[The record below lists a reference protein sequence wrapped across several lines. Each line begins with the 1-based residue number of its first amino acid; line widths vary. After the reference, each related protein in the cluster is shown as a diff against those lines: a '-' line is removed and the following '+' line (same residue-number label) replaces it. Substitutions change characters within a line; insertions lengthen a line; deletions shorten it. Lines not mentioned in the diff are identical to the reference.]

1 MFDLG
6 IFFYF
11 CFLLIGGFCHFFQVR
26 ILNTVHELDMFLQHQ
41 PFRKGAPGVWAVPV
55 EQRQGGHLPAGKSP
69 TLKSPL
75 TEERP
80 PPANG
85 MLRGVKIIC
94 MDTTG
99 PKGNSDFTV
108 TRCPICE
115 KSFCSLCKRLS
126 VAFLC
131 SHGTGLIR
139 FR

>member
-1 MFDLG
+1 MEKASQHNVTVKRTSAMFDLG

-85 MLRGVKIIC
+85 TLRGVKIIC

-99 PKGNSDFTV
+99 PKGN
-108 TRCPICE
+108 
-115 KSFCSLCKRLS
+115 
-126 VAFLC
+126 
-131 SHGTGLIR
+131 
-139 FR
+139 